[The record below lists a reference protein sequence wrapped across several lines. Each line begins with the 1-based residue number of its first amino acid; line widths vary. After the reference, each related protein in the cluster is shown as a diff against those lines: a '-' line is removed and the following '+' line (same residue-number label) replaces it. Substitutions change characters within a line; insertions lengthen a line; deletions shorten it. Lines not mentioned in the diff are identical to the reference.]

1 MGYRKQLLCNSLSV
15 LCQSVS
21 FVLLCGLVCA
31 ICAPAYAEDWP
42 TYRHDNRRSAVTA
55 EALSLDALE
64 EQWVYEAPYPPQPA
78 WPGPAKWDSYARII
92 GLSAMRN
99 YDPVFHIV
107 AVGDAAYFG
116 SSVEDAVVCVD
127 ARTGAVRWS
136 YTVDGPVR
144 IAPTCSDGKL
154 YFGADDGWAY
164 CLNAADGTLL
174 WKHSPVPDARLIPN
188 NGKLISMW
196 PVRTGVLLDA
206 AKAYFGAALLP
217 WRQAYF
223 CAVDAQTG
231 APEGDGLYAVEM
243 NGVTMEGALLASPTK
258 LYVPQG
264 RSAPMV
270 LDRADGSRLGG
281 LEGGGGVFALL
292 TPDMHLMHGPGNK
305 TGWIT
310 ESDAETRDKIAS
322 FADGHCMVATQDR
335 AYILKKAELLA
346 LDRANKGAA
355 IWQVPCP
362 HTYDLILARDVLF
375 AGGHGEVAAYATR
388 DGQRLWARPV
398 AGRAYALVV
407 ANGRLFVSTDTGAIH
422 CFE

>member
-1 MGYRKQLLCNSLSV
+1 MGYCKRIIHNSLKAFRQFGGV
-15 LCQSVS
+15 
-21 FVLLCGLVCA
+21 VLLCVTICSMSALVC
-31 ICAPAYAEDWP
+31 AEDWP
-42 TYRHDNRRSAVTA
+42 TYRHDNRRSAVSA
-55 EALSLDALE
+55 EIFDLDALE

-99 YDPVFHIV
+99 YDPVFQVI

-116 SSVEDAVVCVD
+116 SSVEDAVVCLD
-127 ARTGAVRWS
+127 ARTGALRWS

-144 IAPTCSDGKL
+144 IAPTYCDGRL
-154 YFGADDGWAY
+154 YFGADDGRVY
-164 CLNAADGTLL
+164 CLNAADGAVL
-174 WKHSPVPDARLIPN
+174 WQYSPVPDARLIPN

-196 PVRTGVLLDA
+196 PVRTGVLVDA

-217 WRQAYF
+217 WRKAYF
-223 CAVDAQTG
+223 CAVDVQTG
-231 APEGDGLYAVEM
+231 APEGDGLYVVEM

-270 LDRADGSRLGG
+270 LDRADGGRLGG

-322 FADGHCMVATQDR
+322 FADGHRMVATQDR

-355 IWQVPCP
+355 IWQAPCL
-362 HTYDLILARDVLF
+362 HTYDLILAGDVLF